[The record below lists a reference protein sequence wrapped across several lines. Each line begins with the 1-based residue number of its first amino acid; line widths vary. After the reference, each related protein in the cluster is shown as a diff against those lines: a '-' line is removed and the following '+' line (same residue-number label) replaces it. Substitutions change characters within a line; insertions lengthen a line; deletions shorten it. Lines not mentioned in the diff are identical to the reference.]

1 MTMTCYQVTGIDKAS
16 DLVVTTGY
24 VTIIQGAL
32 WELIEMILLQFYCRF
47 IVLQLST
54 FDRLGNTS

>member
-24 VTIIQGAL
+24 VTIEGAI
-32 WELIEMILLQFYCRF
+32 WELIEMILLQE
-47 IVLQLST
+47 
-54 FDRLGNTS
+54 NTNFTGTL